1 MSPATEK
8 IYSVTEITG
17 ALKSVLESEFASIWV
32 EGEISNY
39 LHHSSGH
46 HYFTLKDR
54 SAQLKAV
61 IWRFT
66 ARGLKLDLKDGLK
79 VRVFGDITVYE
90 KGGYYQLRVARLEA
104 AGLGTLQQQFEALK
118 RKLDEEGLFAPERKR
133 PIPQYPSVI
142 GIVTSPTGAA
152 VRDIIN
158 ICRRR
163 APQIKLVLRPT
174 RVQGD
179 GAAADIVTAIDEFDR
194 WGGADLLIVGRGGG
208 SLEDLWCF
216 NEEMVARAVASSQ
229 APVISAVGHEIDF
242 TIADF
247 VADQRAPTPSAAA
260 ELATYD
266 SAALLQFVA
275 NARARLPAAL
285 LRVSKNLRERYLR
298 LLKSR
303 VFRKPEILLEGSYQQ
318 LDDLNSRFQHAIE
331 NRQSAWKAR
340 VELLTGKLSALSP
353 DSVLKRG
360 YSLVR
365 KKSDDRIVTDA
376 ETLATGEQVTISFS
390 RGQRDARIE

>member
-1 MSPATEK
+1 MSPTPDK

-17 ALKSVLESEFASIWV
+17 ELKSVLESEFASIWV

-46 HYFTLKDR
+46 HYFTLKDN

-66 ARGLKLDLKDGLK
+66 ARGLKVELKDGLK
-79 VRVFGDITVYE
+79 VRAFGDITVYE

-118 RKLDEEGLFAPERKR
+118 RKLDEEGLFAVERKR
-133 PIPQYPSVI
+133 PIPEYPSII

-163 APQIKLVLRPT
+163 APQTRLVLRPT

-179 GAAADIVTAIDEFDR
+179 EAAADIVAAIKEFNR
-194 WGGADLLIVGRGGG
+194 WGKADLLIVGRGGG

-216 NEEMVARAVASSQ
+216 NEEMVARAIVSSHT
-229 APVISAVGHEIDF
+229 PLISAVGHEIDF
-242 TIADF
+242 TISDF
-247 VADQRAPTPSAAA
+247 VADMRAPTPSAAA

-266 SAALLQFVA
+266 SAAILQFVTD
-275 NARARLPAAL
+275 ARARLPIAL
-285 LRVSKNLRERYLR
+285 LRVSRSLRERYLR
-298 LLKSR
+298 ILKNR
-303 VFRKPEILLEGSYQQ
+303 VFRRPEVLLEGSYQQ
-318 LDDLNSRFQHAIE
+318 LDDLNTRFQHAIE
-331 NRQSAWKAR
+331 NRRSAWRAR

-365 KKSDDRIVTDA
+365 RKTDDRIVTDA
-376 ETLATGEQVTISFS
+376 ETLTTGDQVTISFS

>member
-1 MSPATEK
+1 MSPASEK
-8 IYSVTEITG
+8 IYNVTEITG

-46 HYFTLKDR
+46 HYFTLKDS

-66 ARGLKLDLKDGLK
+66 ARGLKLELRDGLK

-104 AGLGTLQQQFEALK
+104 AGMGTLQQQFEALK
-118 RKLDEEGLFAPERKR
+118 RKLEEEGLFAAERKR
-133 PIPQYPSVI
+133 PMPAYPRVI
-142 GIVTSPTGAA
+142 GIVTSSTGAA

-163 APQIKLVLRPT
+163 APQIQLVLRPT

-179 GAAADIVTAIDEFDR
+179 GAAADIVAAIDEFDR

-216 NEEMVARAVASSQ
+216 NEESVARAIASAQ
-229 APVISAVGHEIDF
+229 VPVISAVGHEIDF

-247 VADQRAPTPSAAA
+247 VADLRAPTPSAAA
-260 ELATYD
+260 ELATFD
-266 SAALLQFVA
+266 ASALLQFVA
-275 NARARLPAAL
+275 DARARLPIAL

-298 LLKSR
+298 LLKNR
-303 VFRKPEILLEGSYQQ
+303 IFRKPEVLLESGYQQ
-318 LDDLNSRFQHAIE
+318 LDDLGSRFQYAIE
-331 NRQSAWKAR
+331 SRQSTWKAR

-365 KKSDDRIVTDA
+365 RKSDDGIVTDA
-376 ETLATGEQVTISFS
+376 DSVTTGEQVTITFS
-390 RGQRDARIE
+390 RGRRDARIE